1 MRRRPFLPALRLLS
15 QQLDFEPY
23 LRAIR
28 GSDRSSL
35 WRRTKPSVVAIE
47 GAKCLFQKPRQARVI
62 GDLNCEMS
70 SSECQPL
77 GRTALAGCVRKG
89 TFCETRETTEARI
102 PPDRELHS
110 VCRPNGT

>member
-1 MRRRPFLPALRLLS
+1 MRNPLASKSLRWFRPKQLVAANETFGGRDRR
-15 QQLDFEPY
+15 
-23 LRAIR
+23 
-28 GSDRSSL
+28 
-35 WRRTKPSVVAIE
+35 
-47 GAKCLFQKPRQARVI
+47 GAKCLFQKPLQARVI
-62 GDLNCEMS
+62 GDLNYEMS